1 MAAKIVKPGNCLI
14 HPTRINVRVGYGWM
28 KVDEEAKGDGRAVL
42 ADVFW
47 NTIRDAFTTKHAG
60 FEDSNNAQVDFSRLR
75 ASHGKIVLTSVL
87 EHIKESDILIFD
99 VAESPELLSL
109 HGQEAQ
115 DANLET
121 LRKLT
126 SKPSAKMFNSNVL
139 IEIGAAIAMDKRIML
154 LCPEGWKNSVPS
166 DLKCYMWT
174 FYKWD
179 GGKDKIIR
187 RFVDQYGMQ
196 NCYIGMLRETLEAKR
211 KSDK

>member
-42 ADVFW
+42 ADAFW
-47 NTIRDAFTTKHAG
+47 KTIRDAFNSGG
-60 FEDSNNAQVDFSRLR
+60 FEKNNHAKVDFSRLR
-75 ASHGKIVLTSVL
+75 ASHGKIVLPSVL
-87 EHIKESDILIFD
+87 EHIRESDILIFD
-99 VAESPELLSL
+99 VAESPEPFSS
-109 HGQEAQ
+109 HGQEVY
-115 DANLET
+115 LEK
-121 LRKLT
+121 LRKFT
-126 SKPSAKMFNSNVL
+126 SRPKAKMFNSNVL

-154 LCPEGWKNSVPS
+154 LCPEGWKDRVPS

-179 GGKDKIIR
+179 GGKGKIIR

-196 NCYIGMLRETLEAKR
+196 NCYIGMLRETLETKR